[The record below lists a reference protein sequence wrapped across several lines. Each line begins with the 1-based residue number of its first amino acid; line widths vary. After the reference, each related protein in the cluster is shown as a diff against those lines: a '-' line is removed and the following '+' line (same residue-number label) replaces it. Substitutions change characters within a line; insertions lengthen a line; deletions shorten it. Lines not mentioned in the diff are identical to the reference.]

1 VDVDIIKAYLDN
13 SKNPVRHIPGWA
25 QLFARPDVKNYRT
38 ICGGWSHP
46 IQIIHDGQLVNFA
59 TVTVKDQYLFTILSM
74 NLIDTY
80 KKYWEEYGY
89 PTFPAEEEGK
99 NALNFS
105 DFGITGHD

>member
-25 QLFARPDVKNYRT
+25 QLFARPDKENYRT
-38 ICGGWSHP
+38 IDGIMSCYAG
-46 IQIIHDGQLVNFA
+46 IVKDGQWVLYKPI
-59 TVTVKDQYLFTILSM
+59 TCKDCYLYTIKILKWD
-74 NLIDTY
+74 DTY